1 MTLTRFTRKMF
12 KKSSNRTTVA
22 VAIVSVY
29 LLAVNLNFYRRSLLG
44 SEHRQLAKDL
54 GGGDCDI
61 EPLADFEEAA
71 EGSVKTLLTSYPGS
85 GKRFTW
91 QVIRGITNHEVAD
104 DWDFSGFLKHN
115 PLTVKTSWPHNEGVW
130 SWDDEMDQV
139 ILLIRNP
146 RWAWVPPYHTMR
158 YELNYSE
165 HWLGSYAQ
173 LYMVYTTR
181 PIVDDWIVWR
191 EQNFETE
198 IENWANHIDFWMEGK

>member
-1 MTLTRFTRKMF
+1 MF
-12 KKSSNRTTVA
+12 KSSNRTTVA

-29 LLAVNLNFYRRSLLG
+29 LLAVKLNFYRRSLLG

-71 EGSVKTLLTSYPGS
+71 EGSVKTLLKSYPGS

-91 QVIRGITNHEVAD
+91 QVIKGMTNHEVAD

-115 PLTVKTSWPHNEGVW
+115 PLTVKTSWPHKEGVW

-146 RWAWVPPYHTMR
+146 RWALPSYHAMR
-158 YELNYSE
+158 SELNYSE
-165 HWLGSYAQ
+165 HWLGSYAR
-173 LYMVYTTR
+173 LDMVYTIR
-181 PIVDDWIVWR
+181 PVVTDWIVWR
-191 EQNFETE
+191 EENFETE